1 MHRILGIL
9 CLSALVS
16 GCGRKAPESSPSPGT
31 PPVTASPASE
41 TASPADPSTS
51 NAALEVGDVRSLK
64 ALVDSNP
71 SPVVRNNAKAAL
83 DSWNRK
89 DYASA
94 VVYLKTVMSLP
105 EAQLQSAEI
114 ASVLAAMQSELQR
127 AAAGGNRAAQQAVQ
141 DLAPT
146 GQ

>member
-9 CLSALVS
+9 CLTALFS
-16 GCGRKAPESSPSPGT
+16 GCGRKAPESSAGAPPAATSPVSEG
-31 PPVTASPASE
+31 ASPAE
-41 TASPADPSTS
+41 PNASPTAP
-51 NAALEVGDVRSLK
+51 EVGDVRSLK

-105 EAQLQSAEI
+105 EARLQSAEI
-114 ASVLAAMQSELQR
+114 ASVLAAMQSGLQR
-127 AAAGGNRAAQQAVQ
+127 AATGGNRAAQQALQ
-141 DLAPT
+141 DLAPP